1 MVSIIKDIKY
11 DDRNNLFTDI
21 YFPEQTSTTNKIL
34 IFWHGGGWIK
44 GSKEACQEL
53 GVKFA
58 KAGFTTM
65 IPEYRL
71 ASQSTFPGAHQDSK
85 TFVEWLLNSQYVT
98 MPRSQ
103 QPIYQIGASV
113 GATMALFIAGQF
125 GFDTVCWSAP
135 LDFSEWIKNHKDTV
149 ASTDAASELH
159 LTNPRQIKDSFYK
172 FFTVSY
178 AGGEDPS
185 ILQKMDAYTYDLDK
199 LNRLLMINSEH
210 ELTPLDS
217 VLKFAQTLAQQNK
230 ALNLILLPG
239 DQHAM
244 GYADKYID
252 KSIEFL
258 LH

>member
-98 MPRSQ
+98 MPRSK

-125 GFDTVCWSAP
+125 GFDTVC
-135 LDFSEWIKNHKDTV
+135 
-149 ASTDAASELH
+149 
-159 LTNPRQIKDSFYK
+159 
-172 FFTVSY
+172 
-178 AGGEDPS
+178 
-185 ILQKMDAYTYDLDK
+185 
-199 LNRLLMINSEH
+199 
-210 ELTPLDS
+210 
-217 VLKFAQTLAQQNK
+217 
-230 ALNLILLPG
+230 
-239 DQHAM
+239 
-244 GYADKYID
+244 
-252 KSIEFL
+252 
-258 LH
+258 